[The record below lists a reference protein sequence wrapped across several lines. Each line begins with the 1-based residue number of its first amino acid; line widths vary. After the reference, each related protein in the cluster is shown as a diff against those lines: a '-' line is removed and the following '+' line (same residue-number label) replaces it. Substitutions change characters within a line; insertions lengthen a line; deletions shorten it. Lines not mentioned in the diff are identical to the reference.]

1 MFPLQT
7 IIDCLLVGATR
18 ISAEQRAEVL
28 CTMLAPLLP
37 QMTDADVAA
46 AREQVISR
54 LWPSVELAEPVLN
67 LIDGHVELRTLLH
80 TLTNED
86 RAENYDE
93 PSEGL

>member
-7 IIDCLLVGATR
+7 IIDCLLAGASR
-18 ISAEQRAEVL
+18 LAQEHRADVL

-54 LWPSVELAEPVLN
+54 LWPSVELADPVLN
-67 LIDGHVELRTLLH
+67 LIDGHLELRVLLH
-80 TLTNED
+80 TLANED
-86 RAENYDE
+86 LAENYGE
-93 PSEGL
+93 PEGL